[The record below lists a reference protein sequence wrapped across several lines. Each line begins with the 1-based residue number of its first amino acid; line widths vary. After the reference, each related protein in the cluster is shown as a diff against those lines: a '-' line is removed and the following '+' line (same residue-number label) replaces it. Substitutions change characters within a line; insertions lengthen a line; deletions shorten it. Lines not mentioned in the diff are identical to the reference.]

1 MPKPALTD
9 FATILDKENTEPLFD
24 LAWGA
29 FKVPGEDAVAKTP
42 AEARDALG
50 LSAQVDVDEA
60 LSEKVDKSGDTMTGQ
75 LTLPATD
82 PTLNDHAVRKA
93 YVDDQ
98 IDKLY
103 PIGSIYFC
111 AAATDPNSS
120 LPGTWTLLTEG
131 QFLVSAGG
139 AGDYALG
146 NTGGEASHTLTI
158 DELPA
163 HSHSIKVRGDAGVGT
178 QARLVPWG
186 DPDYAGIW
194 DAYSAQNPMQPIGTN
209 QAHENRPPFLAVNMW
224 QRTA

>member
-1 MPKPALTD
+1 MPRPNLTD
-9 FATILDKENTEPLFD
+9 FATILDNENMGPLFD

-29 FKVPGEDAVAKTP
+29 FKVPTEDAVAKSP
-42 AEARDALG
+42 AEAR
-50 LSAQVDVDEA
+50 EA
-60 LSEKVDKSGDTMTGQ
+60 LELYTQAEVDQALSDKVNKSGDTMTGH

-82 PTLNDHAVRKA
+82 PTLNNHAARKA

-111 AAATDPNSS
+111 AAATDPNSA

-146 NTGGEASHTLTI
+146 NTGGAEEVTLTEAQMPSHDHAPSSGAFVI
-158 DELPA
+158 NDFPNVTELNLLGA
-163 HSHSIKVRGDAGVGT
+163 SGYTNANSYNTSETGGD
-178 QARLVPWG
+178 
-186 DPDYAGIW
+186 
-194 DAYSAQNPMQPIGTN
+194 QP
-209 QAHENRPPFLAVNMW
+209 HENRPPFLAVNMW